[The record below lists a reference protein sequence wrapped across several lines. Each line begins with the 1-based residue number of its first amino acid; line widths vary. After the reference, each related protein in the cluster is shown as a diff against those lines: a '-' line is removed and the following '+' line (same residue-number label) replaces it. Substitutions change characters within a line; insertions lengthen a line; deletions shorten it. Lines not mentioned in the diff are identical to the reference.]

1 MVFSSAEVTV
11 GLSIL
16 FIMLLLA
23 STALLDGVSRPRLS
37 SSVTLTAGGR
47 NRSRARRRSTLHGGP
62 VVFRPDRATPC
73 CVCDV

>member
-47 NRSRARRRSTLHGGP
+47 AEPQPGAQAVDTPRRASSVPSR
-62 VVFRPDRATPC
+62 
-73 CVCDV
+73 